1 MKQVVQAKVMRA
13 VVKKEG
19 DGRSKGEESF
29 ASLGGRCW
37 FRVDSKSF
45 EILLEFVNGK
55 TMGKIVERGWDCP
68 LGLDLGK
75 RVLLGFWRAWKTVL
89 YGR

>member
-1 MKQVVQAKVMRA
+1 MKRVVQAKVMRA

-19 DGRSKGEESF
+19 DGRSKGEEGF

-37 FRVDSKSF
+37 FRVYLKSF

-55 TMGKIVERGWDCP
+55 TMEKIVERGWDCP

-89 YGR
+89 